1 MHRDHSD
8 YKPWQCSH
16 CPTKTAFV
24 KTLYR
29 YIRPNVSLTWPNKY
43 DKFYISALTVLQ
55 KLYLLKLFLLPPRVA
70 EVARRAFDKRLDSNK
85 QTKCLSRNICYFFS
99 SIKISRDF
107 LEDFG
112 QKLWYFWLN
121 SVSWARNALFH
132 GHMVYIAYCFELD
145 LQITRKNDAFVAE
158 ITNIFMAIFVLAE
171 RLPTYATLSPP
182 TNCFEPPSCHNQY
195 SAFFRHLKQIHGV
208 SECPCPRYWRTT

>member
-1 MHRDHSD
+1 MHMSTKINCIFIDIIIIIIVISIFSSKQCRGFRGLVDHMHRDHSD

-43 DKFYISALTVLQ
+43 DEFYISALTVLQ
-55 KLYLLKLFLLPPRVA
+55 KLYLLKLFLPPPRVA

-99 SIKISRDF
+99 SIKISCDI

-112 QKLWYFWLN
+112 QK
-121 SVSWARNALFH
+121 
-132 GHMVYIAYCFELD
+132 M
-145 LQITRKNDAFVAE
+145 
-158 ITNIFMAIFVLAE
+158 
-171 RLPTYATLSPP
+171 
-182 TNCFEPPSCHNQY
+182 
-195 SAFFRHLKQIHGV
+195 
-208 SECPCPRYWRTT
+208 